1 MLSRKSRPQAL
12 WETKKMTQPLM
23 IDELDRNL
31 RAKGAIDAGHAIQL
45 RRMIYSKGSVTKHDA
60 EVLFKLDRACAK
72 KDAGFASLYVEA
84 LTDYF
89 VWQTEPKGYVTP
101 EQAAYLIEN
110 VAGDGHVS
118 AKTELELVLNVVHWA
133 RQVPGDVV
141 ALVLDAVKQSVMLSR
156 ETAFGA
162 NRPEA
167 AIGAGDVAILSKA
180 LHAPAGD
187 GSLLITRR
195 EAEMVFALNDATK
208 AGHNDPAWTDFFVR
222 AIANHLLNPMNPPK
236 LPTRDEAVHRE
247 KWLDQRGSVGQ
258 LLSGVAKA
266 LATGNVPFAQV
277 WEEVDPFGAAAAK
290 REAAAEIKRVAERLA
305 REQVDAEEAKWVAS
319 RILADGAVDENEM
332 ALLAFL
338 KKHAHTIDPAL
349 DAVMKRAGA

>member
-1 MLSRKSRPQAL
+1 
-12 WETKKMTQPLM
+12 MTQPLR
-23 IDELDRNL
+23 IDELDQNL
-31 RAKGAIDAGHAIQL
+31 RAKGAIEAEHAFQL
-45 RRMIYSKGSVTKHDA
+45 RRMIYSKGSVTQHDA
-60 EVLFKLDRACAK
+60 EVLFKLDRACSK
-72 KDAGFASLYVEA
+72 KHPAFAALYVEA

-89 VWQTEPKGYVTP
+89 VWQTDPKGYVTGP
-101 EQAAYLIEN
+101 QAKVLIDN

-118 AKTELELVLNVVHWA
+118 AKTELELVLSVVHWA
-133 RQVPGDVV
+133 RQVPGELI
-141 ALVLDAVKQSVMLSR
+141 ALVLDAVRQSVMLSR
-156 ETAFGA
+156 ETALGA
-162 NRPEA
+162 NRPQA

-195 EAEMVFALNDATK
+195 EAEMLFTLNDETK

-222 AIANHLLNPMNPPK
+222 AIANHLLNPMNPPVV
-236 LPTRDEAVHRE
+236 PSRDEAVARE

-258 LLSGVAKA
+258 LLGGVATS
-266 LATGNVPFAQV
+266 LARGNVPFAQV

-290 REAAAEIKRVAERLA
+290 KEAAAETKAAAERLA
-305 REQVDAEEAKWVAS
+305 REQVDADEAKWVAS

-338 KKHAHTIDPAL
+338 KTHAQAIDPAL
-349 DAVMKRAGA
+349 EAVMKRAGL

>member
-1 MLSRKSRPQAL
+1 
-12 WETKKMTQPLM
+12 MTQPLR
-23 IDELDRNL
+23 IDELDQNL
-31 RAKGAIDAGHAIQL
+31 RAKGAIDAGHAMQL

-60 EVLFKLDRACAK
+60 DVLFKLDRACSK
-72 KDAGFASLYVEA
+72 KDPAFAALYVEA

-89 VWQTEPKGYVTP
+89 VWQSEPKGYVTA

-110 VAGDGHVS
+110 VSADGHVS

-133 RQVPGDVV
+133 REVPEALVM
-141 ALVLDAVKQSVMLSR
+141 LVLDAVRQSVMLSR
-156 ETAFGA
+156 QSAFGA

-187 GSLLITRR
+187 GSLMITRR
-195 EAEMVFALNDATK
+195 EADMLFTLNDATK
-208 AGHNDPAWTDFFVR
+208 AGHNDPAWTNFFVR
-222 AIANHLLNPMNPPK
+222 AIANHLLNPMNAPAVPS
-236 LPTRDEAVHRE
+236 RDEAAARE

-258 LLSGVAKA
+258 LLSGVATA
-266 LATGNVPFAQV
+266 LARGNVPFAQV

-290 REAAAEIKRVAERLA
+290 KEAEAETRAVQQRLA

-319 RILADGAVDENEM
+319 RILSDGAVDENEM
-332 ALLAFL
+332 ALLAFV
-338 KKHAHTIDPAL
+338 KKHAHAIDPAL
-349 DAVMKRAGA
+349 DAVMKRAGL

>member
-1 MLSRKSRPQAL
+1 
-12 WETKKMTQPLM
+12 MTQPLM

-31 RAKGAIDAGHAIQL
+31 RAKGAIDAGHAMQL
-45 RRMIYSKGSVTKHDA
+45 RRMIYAKGSVTKSDA

-72 KDAGFASLYVEA
+72 KDTAFAALYVEA

-89 VWQTEPKGYVTP
+89 VWQTEPKGYVTD
-101 EQAAYLIEN
+101 EQARYLIEN
-110 VAGDGHVS
+110 VSADGHVS

-133 RQVPGDVV
+133 RQVPGDLVN
-141 ALVLDAVKQSVMLSR
+141 LVLDAVRQSVMLSR

-162 NRPEA
+162 NRPQC

-195 EAEMVFALNDATK
+195 EAEMLFALNEATK
-208 AGHNDPAWTDFFVR
+208 AEHNDPAWTDFFVR
-222 AIANHLLNPMNPPK
+222 AIANHLLNPMNPPAV
-236 LPTRDEAVHRE
+236 PTRDEAAARQ
-247 KWLDQRGSVGQ
+247 KWLDERGTVGH
-258 LLSGVAKA
+258 LLGGVAKS
-266 LATGNVPFAQV
+266 LARGNVPFAQV

-290 REAAAEIKRVAERLA
+290 REAEAERKAVQRRLA
-305 REQVDAEEAKWVAS
+305 CEQVDADEAKWVAS
-319 RILADGAVDENEM
+319 RILSDGAVDENEI

-338 KKHAHTIDPAL
+338 KKEAMAIDPAL
-349 DAVMKRAGA
+349 DAVMKRAGL

>member
-1 MLSRKSRPQAL
+1 
-12 WETKKMTQPLM
+12 MTQQPLR
-23 IDELDRNL
+23 IDELDQNL
-31 RAKGAIDAGHAIQL
+31 RAKGAIEAEHALQL

-60 EVLFKLDRACAK
+60 DVLFKLDSACSK
-72 KDAGFASLYVEA
+72 KHPAFAALYVEA

-89 VWQTEPKGYVTP
+89 VWQVEPKGYVTD
-101 EQAAYLIEN
+101 ELAAYLIKN
-110 VAGDGHVS
+110 VTADGHVS

-133 RQVPGDVV
+133 RQVPGELT
-141 ALVLDAVKQSVMLSR
+141 ALVIDAVRQSVMLSR

-162 NRPEA
+162 NRPQV

-195 EAEMVFALNDATK
+195 EAEMLFALNDATG

-236 LPTRDEAVHRE
+236 VPTRDEAVARE
-247 KWLDQRGSVGQ
+247 KWLSERGSVGQ
-258 LLSGVAKA
+258 LLTGVATS
-266 LATGNVPFAQV
+266 LARGNVPFAQV
-277 WEEVDPFGAAAAK
+277 WEEVDPVGAAAAK
-290 REAAAEIKRVAERLA
+290 KEAAAETRAAAERLA

-319 RILADGAVDENEM
+319 RILADGAVDENET
-332 ALLAFL
+332 ALLVFL
-338 KKHAHTIDPAL
+338 KKHAHAIDPAL
-349 DAVMKRAGA
+349 DAVMKRVGL